1 MGVARGVQLEPVRSA
16 RSVGIVQNCAD
27 TSQHKVSSFLLYNIP
42 TTRWAK
48 GAA

>member
-1 MGVARGVQLEPVRSA
+1 MWLGGVQLEPVRSA

-27 TSQHKVSSFLLYNIP
+27 TNQQHKVSSFLLYNIP
-42 TTRWAK
+42 TRWAK